1 MQGELRISTRGAGL
15 TEITDPVADW
25 LAGQGAENGLLT
37 LLIRHTSASLLI
49 QENADPDVQ
58 RDLFAWLSRLV
69 PPATDPSLAYLRHT
83 AEGPDDPAVDRFR
96 AAVAGSGMDA
106 GAANR
111 QVGQALGRVLRAVLE
126 QSLEQKRRIRA
137 VVSGGDTS
145 GHATQQLG
153 IYALSAL
160 APTIPGASIFRAHAD
175 GGMDGLELALKGGQ
189 MGSPDYFGWVRDGGG
204 VR

>member
-83 AEGPDDPAVDRFR
+83 AEGPDDMPAHIKSALLPVTLSLPV
-96 AAVAGSGMDA
+96 AAGRM
-106 GAANR
+106 R
-111 QVGQALGRVLRAVLE
+111 LGTWQGIYVFEHRTAPHT
-126 QSLEQKRRIRA
+126 RRI
-137 VVSGGDTS
+137 
-145 GHATQQLG
+145 
-153 IYALSAL
+153 ALHFL
-160 APTIPGASIFRAHAD
+160 
-175 GGMDGLELALKGGQ
+175 
-189 MGSPDYFGWVRDGGG
+189 PDQG
-204 VR
+204 